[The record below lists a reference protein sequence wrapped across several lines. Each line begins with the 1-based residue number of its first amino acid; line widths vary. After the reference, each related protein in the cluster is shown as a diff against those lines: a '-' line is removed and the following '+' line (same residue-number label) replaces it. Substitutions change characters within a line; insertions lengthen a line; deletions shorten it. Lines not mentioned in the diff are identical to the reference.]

1 MTTLSP
7 PAYMWNVPSSGAGH
21 QKPQVSLS
29 RVEPRPELAKIVM
42 ILSDDLRRVLP
53 IRAKQAETQHL
64 FESFRPG
71 GKELITHGCPFR
83 CMIEPAEREPRPRR
97 THALWS
103 SPTAGP
109 GKRAR
114 ARGSGKLGTLFRDRK
129 HGRAASCDIAQIS
142 IFIRGSAAPKS
153 LGAGFA
159 LAG

>member
-1 MTTLSP
+1 
-7 PAYMWNVPSSGAGH
+7 
-21 QKPQVSLS
+21 
-29 RVEPRPELAKIVM
+29 M

-103 SPTAGP
+103 PALVYPAPLSVT
-109 GKRAR
+109 
-114 ARGSGKLGTLFRDRK
+114 RGSGKLGTVFRDRK
-129 HGRAASCDIAQIS
+129 HGCAASRKRAQYS
-142 IFIRGSAAPKS
+142 GFIRGSAAPGS
-153 LGAGFA
+153 VGAGFA
-159 LAG
+159 FAGCSVVPSMRRVPTPGAGGFCGGDGGDTRPERLHSVPAR